1 MSSNPSSFPTR
12 RSSDLNTRVSDPLCL
27 LAVRPTWEGA
37 AEVPPTGAGWFTA
50 RSSAVGND
58 GAGRGPRAHEIR
70 QIRAIASGEAAVGGR
85 RGSPC
90 GPVALADH
98 AARGG
103 VIEIS
108 SYRPYVK

>member
-1 MSSNPSSFPTR
+1 MPSSNAIF
-12 RSSDLNTRVSDPLCL
+12 RSMGRNQKVSDWLIF
-27 LAVRPTWEGA
+27 VRLRNYHSRPDTE
-37 AEVPPTGAGWFTA
+37 TA
-50 RSSAVGND
+50 TRPFRACSGVRT
-58 GAGRGPRAHEIR
+58 GRGPRAHEIR

-108 SYRPYVK
+108 SYRTYVK